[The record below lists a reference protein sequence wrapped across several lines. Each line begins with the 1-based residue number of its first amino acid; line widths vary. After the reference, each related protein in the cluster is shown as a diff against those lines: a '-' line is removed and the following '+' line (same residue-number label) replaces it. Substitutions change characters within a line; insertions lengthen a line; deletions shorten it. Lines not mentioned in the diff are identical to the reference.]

1 MKSRSI
7 LAMLAAVALAV
18 VLVPATA
25 NAQDTTDV
33 YVVHGLNLSEQTAQG
48 DGGTNVTV
56 CADDTELIGD
66 FTFGTITDA
75 VALTSGTAVN
85 IEVFLGAGVACTD
98 GGAVIDQDVT
108 PSGAAVALVATS
120 AGGTLA
126 LTPFELDAACTDAG
140 EGRLTALHASGDT
153 PAVDVLVNGE
163 TVDALTFGESL
174 DANLP
179 AATYSVQVDVSGT
192 AVVGPADIPV
202 AAQAN
207 TLVFVV
213 GNIPI
218 QGGTNPETPVV
229 PLIGDFTLAE
239 CEQPAVPTTST
250 PTSPTVVPPTPG
262 AAANTAAPIS
272 FTG

>member
-7 LAMLAAVALAV
+7 LAVLAAVALAV

-33 YVVHGLNLSEQTAQG
+33 YVVHGLNLSDQTAP
-48 DGGTNVTV
+48 GGTSVTV
-56 CADDTELIGD
+56 CADDTELIND
-66 FTFGTITDA
+66 FTFGTITPA
-75 VALTSGTAVN
+75 VPLTSGTAVN
-85 IEVFLGAGVACTD
+85 IEVFLGASTPCTD

-120 AGGTLA
+120 AAGTLA
-126 LTPFELDAACTDAG
+126 LTPYALDAACTDAG

-153 PAVDVLVNGE
+153 PSVDVLVNGD

-179 AATYSVQVDVSGT
+179 ADTYSVQVDLSGT
-192 AVVGPADIPV
+192 PVVGPADIPV

-213 GNIPI
+213 GNIGRATARHP
-218 QGGTNPETPVV
+218 GR
-229 PLIGDFTLAE
+229 
-239 CEQPAVPTTST
+239 PADR
-250 PTSPTVVPPTPG
+250 
-262 AAANTAAPIS
+262 
-272 FTG
+272 